1 LQVKPLFDVI
11 KSAQEQLPEWQMT
24 TTGPSSFGPF
34 ILLVEETLD
43 TILNMM
49 ELGAVWKIF
58 LEKHNTGNA
67 FASFGQ
73 VDIEPVDDQQIFI
86 KAVERAYLSGSFS
99 NTILLLTKMNAYLTM
114 HAKFCKDQY
123 QNMYKTMKQAYLDSQ
138 GTLACKERG
147 EMTQVCLQVTI
158 PGRDEYGANV
168 MGQAMMYTVADLQK
182 MICNRVQTLATVE
195 FGANETKKVNVK
207 MNKRATYELAE
218 QEVKR
223 NMYDM
228 TDSINFVLEHLGKE
242 PVRLAGRED
251 FCEALDNT
259 ISMVFDLFQKDY
271 LNVFSKQLP
280 VQPVHSFWLWI
291 SNRVPEVEL
300 IVKNK
305 MFPTEIKN
313 SKTAFE
319 VYQELRGPLNSSA
332 DHVLY
337 AIGVFLSCI
346 AFQMMIFL
354 GVATY
359 HQVSTIIN
367 MPESEKTKIL
377 DFSGKVSEKKDQAY
391 TTLQSIRAKKRSFE
405 RRMWQMLYDQKKM
418 LTDVVG
424 RVSNIGT
431 GVWDTVRELGY
442 YLK

>member
-1 LQVKPLFDVI
+1 
-11 KSAQEQLPEWQMT
+11 
-24 TTGPSSFGPF
+24 
-34 ILLVEETLD
+34 
-43 TILNMM
+43 
-49 ELGAVWKIF
+49 
-58 LEKHNTGNA
+58 
-67 FASFGQ
+67 
-73 VDIEPVDDQQIFI
+73 
-86 KAVERAYLSGSFS
+86 
-99 NTILLLTKMNAYLTM
+99 
-114 HAKFCKDQY
+114 
-123 QNMYKTMKQAYLDSQ
+123 
-138 GTLACKERG
+138 
-147 EMTQVCLQVTI
+147 
-158 PGRDEYGANV
+158 
-168 MGQAMMYTVADLQK
+168 
-182 MICNRVQTLATVE
+182 
-195 FGANETKKVNVK
+195 
-207 MNKRATYELAE
+207 
-218 QEVKR
+218 
-223 NMYDM
+223 
-228 TDSINFVLEHLGKE
+228 
-242 PVRLAGRED
+242 
-251 FCEALDNT
+251 
-259 ISMVFDLFQKDY
+259 
-271 LNVFSKQLP
+271 
-280 VQPVHSFWLWI
+280 
-291 SNRVPEVEL
+291 
-300 IVKNK
+300 